1 MDQRKLQAS
10 EEEHNLREKTQRL
23 EKKMIAVQ
31 KKNNEL
37 KQDTASMETKVHM
50 YRTKC
55 EKQRQRAEEW
65 ETQIQKQIQE
75 KDQMEALMRRA
86 IAREQDLSTK
96 FKEESYF
103 RDLLTKVD
111 RNGDLPD
118 AKHLNELCK
127 QLDHLDKSISYA
139 AEITSST
146 FSAILH
152 EEKAQVQIVVNDK
165 NYDKPRRLQMRLN
178 LLNPDSSMLADT
190 SRLLDTSQ
198 HDVVNFNRLDKSAS
212 PSSSFISGMGMRPK
226 DTLQN
231 ELGQEFFDEGDAAAN
246 PEDEIVEYQD
256 TSIINQSAILS
267 NGGNVIYQ
275 DDQNIEPNNSP
286 FNNFYQE
293 DLSMIDPQLDDPRD
307 RLNAHEESAINILD
321 YENKDYQTNFQINAQ
336 PVVIID

>member
-31 KKNNEL
+31 KKNSEL

-96 FKEESYF
+96 LKEESYF
-103 RDLLTKVD
+103 RDLLEKVD

-118 AKHLNELCK
+118 AK

-293 DLSMIDPQLDDPRD
+293 DLSMIDPQL
-307 RLNAHEESAINILD
+307 NAHEESQSNILD
-321 YENKDYQTNFQINAQ
+321 YENKDDQTNFQINAQ